1 MMANQPLDVLLLRD
15 AEAGYEAICLPYYNV
30 LEGEHDVESFKHL
43 WASHVRAPHFPQH
56 RIYAYRGGDKRRRGY
71 DLA

>member
-1 MMANQPLDVLLLRD
+1 MMANQPSDVLLLRD
-15 AEAGYEAICLPYYNV
+15 AEAGYEAIGLRYYNV

-56 RIYAYRGGDKRRRGY
+56 RRYGYWGGDKRGRGD